1 MKIEEY
7 REGLPVI
14 VKDSPHRKG
23 FTVGELIKDGDKKQS
38 VYKCRVA
45 VDGSG
50 EQVIALRRL
59 DIRQGA
65 KV

>member
-23 FTVGELIKDGDKKQS
+23 VTTGEVIPDGIGKQR
-38 VYKCRVA
+38 VYKCRVEMP
-45 VDGSG
+45 DNT
-50 EQVIALRRL
+50 EQIIALRRL
-59 DIRQGA
+59 DIRQGV